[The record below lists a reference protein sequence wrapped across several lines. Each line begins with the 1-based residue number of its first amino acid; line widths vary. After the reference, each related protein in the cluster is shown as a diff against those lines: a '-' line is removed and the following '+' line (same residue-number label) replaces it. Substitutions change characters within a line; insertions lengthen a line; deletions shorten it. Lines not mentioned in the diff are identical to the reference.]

1 MAEEL
6 KIHIVCGRCQGT
18 GKVYRSVDS
27 TSPVTPSEE
36 DCYLCEGTGHFE
48 WGRFNNLVPTCKV
61 ASCINSTEYLALA
74 EAAKDGVKIVLM
86 CGFVDMREDQ
96 WARTT
101 LFTIF
106 GALSTTEANLIAMF
120 G

>member
-6 KIHIVCGRCQGT
+6 KIHIVCSYCKGT
-18 GKVYRSVDS
+18 GKSLMTVG
-27 TSPVTPSEE
+27 E
-36 DCYLCEGTGHFE
+36 DCYICGGTGHFE
-48 WGRFNNLVPTCKV
+48 WGRFNTLVPTCKV
-61 ASCINSTEYLALA
+61 ASCINSTEYLALSDP
-74 EAAKDGVKIVLM
+74 AKDGVKIVLS
-86 CGFVDMREDQ
+86 CGFVDMGDGQ

-106 GALSTTEANLIAMF
+106 DEASVTRVALIAMF